1 MDASVRGRYLA
12 LLSEAFA
19 DTSLRSADPP
29 ASAPSTTPS
38 VREHGSGRMD
48 PEDSARVLA
57 GFHGL
62 PLPGTPTLHF
72 VRGSKDGHANAYAWD
87 EETGMVYILD

>member
-19 DTSLRSADPP
+19 EPSLGREEAR
-29 ASAPSTTPS
+29 APVIP
-38 VREHGSGRMD
+38 RLPRAGGGLND

-57 GFHGL
+57 GFNGL
-62 PLPGTPTLHF
+62 PSPVTRTLRY
-72 VRGSKDGHANAYAWD
+72 VQGSRDGRASAYAWD

>member
-19 DTSLRSADPP
+19 DPSLRSADP
-29 ASAPSTTPS
+29 AAPSTTHA
-38 VREHGSGRMD
+38 VRERGGGRMD

-62 PLPGTPTLHF
+62 PLPGTPTLHY
-72 VRGSKDGHANAYAWD
+72 VRGSRDGHANAYAWD